1 MPLIDKILD
10 ATSEADLCKH
20 LREYIG
26 TLKNPSSLRSLPENF
41 HDLTAENAEDIEAW
55 YDALRDAP
63 QSQDLSMPLKDI
75 YDHYHAA
82 IRTLR
87 RLGLRRDA

>member
-10 ATSEADLCKH
+10 ATSEVDLCEH

-26 TLKNPSSLRSLPENF
+26 TLKNPRSLRKLPESF
-41 HDLTAENAEDIEAW
+41 HDLTAENASDIEGW
-55 YDALRDAP
+55 YEALRDAP
-63 QSQDLSMPLKDI
+63 ETQNPSNPIKDV

-82 IRTLR
+82 IQTLR
-87 RLGLRRDA
+87 RLGLRHDD